1 MYIPV
6 KNTTFWVVMAA
17 LSIGFSAPLP
27 VEAQGPST
35 GIETAPAAIS
45 VQVVQLY
52 FFAEDGRHL
61 RAEPVEMAAGQR
73 ALALVREVLRA
84 LFQGPKTALWPIFSR
99 PLAPRSFFI
108 DDQGTAYVD
117 LPGTVGAAQPGGIA
131 AEHLALYAIVN
142 SLVLNVPEVT
152 AVKVLIDGQETES
165 FAGHIDISYPLTAN
179 LLLIR

>member
-1 MYIPV
+1 MHTLEKITP
-6 KNTTFWVVMAA
+6 FWVLMVA
-17 LSIGFSAPLP
+17 LAIGFGSPLP
-27 VEAQGPST
+27 VKAQTTST
-35 GIETAPAAIS
+35 GIETEPAATSTQI
-45 VQVVQLY
+45 VQIY
-52 FFAEDGRHL
+52 FIAEDGRHL
-61 RAEPVEMAAGQR
+61 RAEPVEVAAGQPP
-73 ALALVREVLRA
+73 LALVGEVLQA
-84 LFQGPKTALWPIFSR
+84 LFQGPKTALGPIFSK

-108 DDQGTAYVD
+108 DGQGIAYVD